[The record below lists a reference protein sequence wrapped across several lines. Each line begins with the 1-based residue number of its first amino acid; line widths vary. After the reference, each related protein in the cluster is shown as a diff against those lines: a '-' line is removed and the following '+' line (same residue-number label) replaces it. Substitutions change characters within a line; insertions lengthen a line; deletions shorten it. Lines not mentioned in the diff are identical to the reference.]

1 MASKGV
7 PGGQKVA
14 IFQHMEI
21 EGAGYFPDLLASREV
36 PVEVHRLYET
46 GEVPVGIQA
55 PIIIMGGAMS
65 VHDEREYPF
74 LAGEKEIIR
83 RYIREGRPVVG
94 ICLGAQLIA
103 DAAGSRV
110 YPGAR
115 ESGWCDVYKEHP
127 GYFSGF
133 PGRMK
138 VFQFHGDTFDLPD
151 EAILTWSGREVR
163 HQMFLLGSAAAVQ
176 FHPEITIPLIRD
188 WYRDIPGAE
197 LGALL
202 TRSTRLIPPSH
213 AFCGELV
220 DRFLLG
226 RTR

>member
-1 MASKGV
+1 MK
-7 PGGQKVA
+7 PGRPEVA

-21 EGAGYFPDLLASREV
+21 EGAGIFPDLLASRGV
-36 PVEVHRLYET
+36 PAEVHRLDET
-46 GEVPVGIQA
+46 GEAPAGIDT
-55 PIIIMGGAMS
+55 PLIIMGGAMS

-83 RYIREGRPVVG
+83 RYIREGRPVIG

-103 DAAGSRV
+103 DAAGARV
-110 YPGAR
+110 YPGTR
-115 ESGWCDVYKEHP
+115 EFGWCDVYKEHP

-151 EAILTWSGREVR
+151 GAVLLWRGREVR
-163 HQMFLLGSAAAVQ
+163 HQMFLLGSAVGVQ
-176 FHPEITIPLIRD
+176 FHPEITLPLID
-188 WYRDIPGAE
+188 AWSGDLPPA
-197 LGALL
+197 ALRGL
-202 TRSTRLIPPSH
+202 EVRSSRLIPPSH

-226 RTR
+226 GTR